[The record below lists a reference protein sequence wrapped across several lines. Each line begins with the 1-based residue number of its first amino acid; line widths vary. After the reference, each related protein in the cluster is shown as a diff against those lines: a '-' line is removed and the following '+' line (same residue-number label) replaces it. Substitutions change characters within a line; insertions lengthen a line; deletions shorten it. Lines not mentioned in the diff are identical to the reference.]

1 MRTVGAEGRDAG
13 APGPASAGRRRP
25 VQFTSFLSK
34 FLPKCLIFYYY
45 YFYLFLGR
53 KNRHGAGACSGGAA
67 VALNIFLKK
76 NQFRLLVIQHLTPH
90 SLKWPCWH
98 GLLLPFRLFWTESLE
113 LNSWKINESLG
124 NWFVLQANFALEQSM
139 RTKAIWVQHPRDS
152 LFEYRPLR
160 SPSKRQVPT
169 FKRPINQRFKDAP
182 FPETRQ

>member
-53 KNRHGAGACSGGAA
+53 KNRHGARVCSGGAA

-76 NQFRLLVIQHLTPH
+76 KSISSARNSALNTAFVKVTMLTWAFVALSTVLNWIIGIKFLKNKWISRKLIRAPGQLCAGTINADESNLSAAPERLVV
-90 SLKWPCWH
+90 
-98 GLLLPFRLFWTESLE
+98 R
-113 LNSWKINESLG
+113 
-124 NWFVLQANFALEQSM
+124 V
-139 RTKAIWVQHPRDS
+139 
-152 LFEYRPLR
+152 
-160 SPSKRQVPT
+160 SPSEITVKAAGSD
-169 FKRPINQRFKDAP
+169 I
-182 FPETRQ
+182 